1 MAFIIKLAGPNEA
14 LVRSGGGTQPK
25 VRVGGRMIAL
35 PIFHKTQH
43 LSLEVMTLAVS
54 TVKVYTSEGV
64 AVSVDGIAQVKV
76 ARSEDAIRTAAQ
88 QFLGKTTDAIAQIA
102 LQTLEGNQRA
112 VLGTLTVEQIYR
124 DRETFATRVREVAG
138 PDMANMGLEIVSFTI
153 RDIQD
158 EQGYLDALGR
168 ARTAEVKR
176 DAEIGEAE
184 ATRDANI
191 RRAEAERDAGIAQA
205 EANRDRES
213 ATFEA
218 DTKIAESERD
228 FNVEKA
234 GFERETNA
242 RRAEAE
248 LAYQLQEARTRQEIR
263 EQELQVEVVERTKQI
278 EIEVQEIT
286 RRERELDA
294 SVRRPAEAEKYQL
307 ETVATGRKAETVAGA
322 EADAET
328 IRLHGEGEAQAIRAR
343 GEAEADAIR
352 ARGLAEAEAME
363 RKADAWKQYGQ
374 AAMIDTLLESLPEAA
389 AAVAQPLAQ
398 TDRIVMIGG
407 GSDGIRASRLTGD
420 VTTVVS
426 QLPDLVESLTG
437 IDILGTLKN
446 LRGVVTTDELSGE
459 TAEVQGSDE
468 GGDSARGGSLLRRG
482 DPGRR
487 HFDDTGGVVLLSYKE
502 ANAED
507 DDLFG
512 LSVTLAA
519 RIGGLGAACGGVGG
533 EPPPLSPWR
542 SN

>member
-213 ATFEA
+213 ATFKA

-374 AAMIDTLLESLPEAA
+374 AAMIDTLLESLPEVA

-407 GSDGIRASRLTGD
+407 GSDGIGASRLTGD

-468 GGDSARGGSLLRRG
+468 GGDPPEAEASSGEET
-482 DPGRR
+482 PGE
-487 HFDDTGGVVLLSYKE
+487 DTSTTPE
-502 ANAED
+502 E
-507 DDLFG
+507 
-512 LSVTLAA
+512 
-519 RIGGLGAACGGVGG
+519 
-533 EPPPLSPWR
+533 
-542 SN
+542 